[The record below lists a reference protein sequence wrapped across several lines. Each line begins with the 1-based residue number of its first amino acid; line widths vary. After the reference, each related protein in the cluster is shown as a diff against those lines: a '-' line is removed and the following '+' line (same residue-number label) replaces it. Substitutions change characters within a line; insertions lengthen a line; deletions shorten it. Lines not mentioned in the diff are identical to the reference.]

1 MLLVAYTNKSHTIT
15 SKIFREELHPVNIFI
30 GADHNG
36 YDMKARLIAEL
47 QKEGHAV
54 HDEGDVQLQPE
65 DDYPQFAERVVRAMK
80 AAGTKDVYG
89 ILICGS
95 GQGMCM
101 AANRFKGIRA
111 SVIWNTHEAQAARND
126 DDSNV
131 LCLPARSISADEAVN
146 ITQVWLRTPFAAAAR
161 FKRRISELDSLTA

>member
-1 MLLVAYTNKSHTIT
+1 M
-15 SKIFREELHPVNIFI
+15 KIYL

-36 YDMKARLIAEL
+36 YEYKGKLAEYL
-47 QKEGHAV
+47 KKSGYEV
-54 HDEGDVQLQPE
+54 VDEGDVSRDPE
-65 DDYPQFAERVVRAMK
+65 DDFPQFAGRVITAMRGDSLD
-80 AAGTKDVYG
+80 ANDARG

-111 SVIWNTHEAQAARND
+111 ALAWDQEEARAARND

-131 LCLPARSISADEAVN
+131 LCLSSRYLDFDATVSIVH
-146 ITQVWLRTPFAAAAR
+146 TWLMTPFAGATR
-161 FKRRISELDSLTA
+161 FKRRIQELDELGS

>member
-1 MLLVAYTNKSHTIT
+1 M
-15 SKIFREELHPVNIFI
+15 KIYI

-36 YDMKARLIAEL
+36 FEFKKQIADFL
-47 QKEGHAV
+47 QRSGHEV
-54 HDEGDVQLQPE
+54 IDEGGVKRDPE
-65 DDYPQFAERVVRAMK
+65 DDFPQFASRTVTKLLADRDDAK
-80 AAGTKDVYG
+80 A

-111 SVIWNTHEAQAARND
+111 SLCWNSEEARAARND

-131 LCLPARSISADEAVN
+131 LCISAHGSSFHDVEMI
-146 ITQVWLRTPFAAAAR
+146 ITTWLATPFAGAAR
-161 FKRRISELDSLTA
+161 FKRRIKELDELN

>member
-1 MLLVAYTNKSHTIT
+1 MEIY
-15 SKIFREELHPVNIFI
+15 I

-36 YDMKARLIAEL
+36 FEMKAKLLEEL
-47 QKEGHAV
+47 ARAGYEVEDAGDKE
-54 HDEGDVQLQPE
+54 LKP
-65 DDYPQFAERVVRAMK
+65 DDDFPQFAERAVRALQ
-80 AAGTKDVYG
+80 ASTDKDARG

-111 SVIWNTHEAQAARND
+111 SLIWNVHEARAARND

-131 LCLPARSISADEAVN
+131 LCLPARSISVQEAVK
-146 ITQVWLRTPFAAAAR
+146 IAEAWLQTPFAGAAR
-161 FKRRISELDSLTA
+161 FKRRIHELDQLG